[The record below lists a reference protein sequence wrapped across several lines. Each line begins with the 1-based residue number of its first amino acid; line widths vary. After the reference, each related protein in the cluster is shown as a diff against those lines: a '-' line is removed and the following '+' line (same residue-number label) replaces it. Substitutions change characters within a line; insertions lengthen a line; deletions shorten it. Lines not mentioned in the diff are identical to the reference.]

1 MAAALLD
8 AKNAIVEANRLWC
21 GIPAS
26 QATQVI
32 ARLSAAETEGALE
45 FSLDPR
51 CDMDGAA
58 RDLQVR
64 AVPFQHDGARH
75 WVITLD
81 DRKADRT

>member
-1 MAAALLD
+1 
-8 AKNAIVEANRLWC
+8 
-21 GIPAS
+21 
-26 QATQVI
+26 
-32 ARLSAAETEGALE
+32 LSAAETEGALE